1 MSPQGETVRIFI
13 TGHRGQLGRALWDE
27 LGSRHELVGGDLSD
41 WDMTDRAQAAALI
54 AHARPDVVIHAAAL
68 TNVEYCAEH
77 PAEAVRA
84 NGIGT
89 YNVALACREAGARL
103 IAISTNEVFDG
114 QASQPY
120 QEYDLRRP
128 INPYGYSKYVAEQ
141 VVERYVPHYAI
152 VRTAW
157 LYAPGGVNFIHKILA
172 RARSG
177 QPLRVVTDEVGSPTY
192 APDLAAAVG
201 QLAELGTPG
210 VFHLTNAGACSRYEF
225 ACEIVR
231 QVGLD
236 VPVEPITSDAFQR
249 ASTPPPYAPLDNVFG
264 AALGVTLRPWQEA
277 LAEYLAGQ
285 EGA

>member
-54 AHARPDVVIHAAAL
+54 VNARPDVVIHAAAL

-84 NGIGT
+84 NGVGT
-89 YNVALACREAGARL
+89 YNVALACRDADARL

-114 QASQPY
+114 QVSQPY
-120 QEYDLRRP
+120 QEYDPRHP

-141 VVERYVPHYAI
+141 VVERYAPHYAI

-157 LYAPGGVNFIHKILA
+157 LFAPGGVNFIHKILA

-177 QPLRVVTDEVGSPTY
+177 QPLPPIRKDLGEAAHFLWLMTGEEPT
-192 APDLAAAVG
+192 PD
-201 QLAELGTPG
+201 AEHT
-210 VFHLTNAGACSRYEF
+210 
-225 ACEIVR
+225 
-231 QVGLD
+231 LD
-236 VPVEPITSDAFQR
+236 VSYVLHAEHGFN
-249 ASTPPPYAPLDNVFG
+249 ASTFTGRAV
-264 AALGVTLRPWQEA
+264 ASTLSDM
-277 LAEYLAGQ
+277 
-285 EGA
+285 